1 MAFHCKVRGEMC
13 KADTFSGNFRKES
26 VWKLKILKAACYC
39 KSWNLPIYIS
49 TPGRCACLCSKNMF
63 WDIPGGPLVENPLPN
78 AGDTG
83 SIPSLGRSHMP
94 WSNWAQAPQ
103 LLSTCSRVPELQLLK
118 PVCLEPALC
127 NIGNHRSKK
136 STHHN
141 EKQPLLLQLAKAH
154 AQQRRSSAA
163 KIKYINIFFF

>member
-1 MAFHCKVRGEMC
+1 
-13 KADTFSGNFRKES
+13 
-26 VWKLKILKAACYC
+26 
-39 KSWNLPIYIS
+39 
-49 TPGRCACLCSKNMF
+49 MF

-154 AQQRRSSAA
+154 TQQRRSSAA
-163 KIKYINIFFF
+163 KIKYINIYFFNKKMFHTHMKHPCGACNKEADGQADSPGYFLDSQNKCEQRA